1 MLTAPCSKSLW
12 LLVER
17 LYVKA
22 HLSRIT
28 ASNEPT
34 TSFERDNVTQ
44 ADFSV
49 LISPWLG
56 QITSG
61 LPTIR
66 PPGRQDTDDN
76 FRVWA
81 TMFGQCSNK
90 PLLLV
95 HGSGITVF
103 YVGRGIFLRNLVYC
117 WVVRRFFNRG
127 TV

>member
-1 MLTAPCSKSLW
+1 MLTAQCSKSLW
-12 LLVER
+12 LLVEER
-17 LYVKA
+17 SVKG

-28 ASNEPT
+28 ACNEPT
-34 TSFERDNVTQ
+34 TSFERDHVTQ

-76 FRVWA
+76 FRV
-81 TMFGQCSNK
+81 GDDVRS
-90 PLLLV
+90 
-95 HGSGITVF
+95 VF
-103 YVGRGIFLRNLVYC
+103 EQTIAAGTWLRNNC
-117 WVVRRFFNRG
+117 SMSAG
-127 TV
+127 ASS